1 MPTQH
6 GSGKIS
12 GYNVGCVGTNMHWLV
27 LVIGWG
33 MSKCNLFFLSDFFRV
48 PAWMN
53 YFLYREIHFPTL
65 FKWSTEALF
74 LFSVKK
80 DDPVSFK
87 PGVKFNMEA
96 ARLPWK
102 EATLTSYSS
111 RMLQLAINFIS
122 RLWFFF
128 KLINHQ
134 IHFLHDSSQITRRCT
149 HSIITKLAENFT
161 FYTQRQAKINQDDA
175 GPTWTRP
182 CLAHEQVYAAPSTS
196 LFNFFVLSLSACTS
210 FPWYSYLYMIN

>member
-6 GSGKIS
+6 GRGKIS

-53 YFLYREIHFPTL
+53 YLLYREIHFPTL

-96 ARLPWK
+96 ARLPSK

-149 HSIITKLAENFT
+149 HPIITKLAENFT
-161 FYTQRQAKINQDDA
+161 FYKQRQAKINQDWCRLDLNSTLTC
-175 GPTWTRP
+175 PW
-182 CLAHEQVYAAPSTS
+182 TS
-196 LFNFFVLSLSACTS
+196 LCSTLDQLVQLLCPQPLSVHFITLV
-210 FPWYSYLYMIN
+210 FIPVDD

>member
-6 GSGKIS
+6 GRGKIS

-27 LVIGWG
+27 LVIWWG
-33 MSKCNLFFLSDFFRV
+33 MNKCNLFFLCDFFRV

-65 FKWSTEALF
+65 FKWSIEAFF

-80 DDPVSFK
+80 DDRVSFK

-96 ARLPWK
+96 ARLPSK

-149 HSIITKLAENFT
+149 RSIITKLAENFT
-161 FYTQRQAKINQDDA
+161 FYK
-175 GPTWTRP
+175 GKKPGWCRP
-182 CLAHEQVYAAPSTS
+182 DLNSTLPCPWTS
-196 LFNFFVLSLSACTS
+196 LCSTLDQLVQLLCSKPLSVHFITLV
-210 FPWYSYLYMIN
+210 FIPVDD